1 MVIEVIR
8 KGRGGHP
15 PAYEA
20 LYQAVTNRI
29 PTASLSTSCPSMM
42 NGVPADGYH
51 DEQRWNTSTEAPL
64 GRIAPQSA

>member
-1 MVIEVIR
+1 
-8 KGRGGHP
+8 
-15 PAYEA
+15 

-29 PTASLSTSCPSMM
+29 PTPSLSTSCPSMM